1 MRDAKVNN
9 VALFVDIGNL
19 YYCVN
24 RRYPEA
30 KLDYQK
36 LLTRAKTYGNLIRA
50 FAYGS
55 QVNEEAVNFITC
67 LKAIGYDTK
76 YKRPK
81 VITTPEKGDV
91 MIRANW
97 NVGITIDVVNLVVNK
112 KCDIIILASSNPELI
127 QLIQWVK
134 TQGIRCLLLACGI
147 PKDLKEVADQYT
159 EIDASLIENKAE
171 TQNEVVK
178 TA

>member
-97 NVGITIDVVNLVVNK
+97 NVGITIDVVNLVR
-112 KCDIIILASSNPELI
+112 SEEHTSEL
-127 QLIQWVK
+127 QSHSDLVC
-134 TQGIRCLLLACGI
+134 RLLLE
-147 PKDLKEVADQYT
+147 KKKKKKKEKKK
-159 EIDASLIENKAE
+159 IIK
-171 TQNEVVK
+171 K
-178 TA
+178 K